1 MTARFLSIKYTI
13 PTMSAKNKRDDGRC
27 SRRLESEAN
36 KAQLFI
42 TVFLIIILIS
52 VRDASSHNS
61 PPISITYPD
70 NPMVVNAYAPYAE
83 GHSIAISSLDTE
95 VKFHLKRQVLNALG
109 IASAPSN
116 ITDAHNSGARF
127 IQTLYK
133 KFNIVSQGR
142 FAVNPAD
149 SAIDVP
155 SMKSTLNSRK
165 VKPTNPENPTETDTT
180 SALEAGIELLNYD
193 TQEAINRSDTIIS
206 CANQEFKA
214 NKGIFSFDLGPSLG
228 KIVNYDAPILAAQL
242 RFYKTKSEP
251 TIRNTFNIFAHAHPS
266 LEFIKESLVA
276 AEPDSSNWIT
286 LNITTAARNWSR
298 HRAKASASRLTIQVY
313 IQSDTESDI
322 AAAGILNSPNVPR
335 ELQPFIVIY
344 LLTKD
349 LPARPLDFRELN
361 ESQLKRDLDELRQS
375 DPGDSTDI
383 RPRRSLKHQSM
394 GKSSEKLSYRNET
407 KPPIKNPYH
416 TKFCNKHHLYVN
428 FKELKWNDWI
438 IAPDG
443 FEASYCT
450 GKCPFPLPPS
460 LNSTNHAIVQYLA
473 HLMNN
478 KIPAPCCAPTK
489 LQPISVL
496 YYDDYSN
503 VVLKT
508 YRNMIVQ
515 SCGCL

>member
-1 MTARFLSIKYTI
+1 
-13 PTMSAKNKRDDGRC
+13 MSAKNKRNYGRP

-42 TVFLIIILIS
+42 TVFLIIILIV
-52 VRDASSHNS
+52 VRNVSSHNS
-61 PPISITYPD
+61 PPISLTYPD
-70 NPMVVNAYAPYAE
+70 NPIVVNAYAPYAE
-83 GHSIAISSLDTE
+83 GHSIAISSLDNE

-127 IQTLYK
+127 IETLYK

-142 FAVNPAD
+142 FAVNPANP
-149 SAIDVP
+149 AIDVP
-155 SMKSTLNSRK
+155 LMKSSQDIRK
-165 VKPTNPENPTETDTT
+165 TEATNPDSPPETDTT
-180 SALEAGIELLNYD
+180 STLEGVEYLSHT

-206 CANQEFKA
+206 CANQEFERNKA
-214 NKGIFSFDLGPSLG
+214 IFSFDLGPSLG
-228 KIVNYDAPILAAQL
+228 KIVNNEAPILAAQL
-242 RFYKTKSEP
+242 RFYKLKSDP
-251 TIRNTFNIFAHAHPS
+251 SVGGTVNIFAHSFPS
-266 LEFIKESLVA
+266 SELIEDSLVQVR
-276 AEPDSSNWIT
+276 PDSTNWVT
-286 LNITTAARNWSR
+286 LNITSAVKNWAK
-298 HRAKASASRLTIQVY
+298 HRVKESTSRLTIQVY
-313 IQSDTESDI
+313 ILSDTQTGIEE
-322 AAAGILNSPNVPR
+322 AGILNSPEVSK
-335 ELQPFIVIY
+335 EFQPFLVIY
-344 LLTKD
+344 LLTRD
-349 LPARPLDFRELN
+349 LPTRPLDFRELT

-383 RPRRSLKHQSM
+383 RPRRSLKQPAS
-394 GKSSEKLSYRNET
+394 KPSEKLSFKNET